1 MGNYFKF
8 LTCHKKEAN
17 NSYLPL
23 AFSYQLT
30 CVLVENLQK
39 EPKKMRNGLRPELTA
54 KGQKLTAAAVYIS
67 NLYPTPFT
75 VVIKSMPIF

>member
-17 NSYLPL
+17 NSYLLL

-39 EPKKMRNGLRPELTA
+39 ETKKKVRNGLHRELTA
-54 KGQKLTAAAVYIS
+54 KRLKANSSRRLHFKFVPYSFYSS
-67 NLYPTPFT
+67 N
-75 VVIKSMPIF
+75 

>member
-17 NSYLPL
+17 NSYVPL

-39 EPKKMRNGLRPELTA
+39 ETKKKCVTGGT
-54 KGQKLTAAAVYIS
+54 GS
-67 NLYPTPFT
+67 
-75 VVIKSMPIF
+75 

>member
-39 EPKKMRNGLRPELTA
+39 EPKKMRNGLWQE
-54 KGQKLTAAAVYIS
+54 LTAAAVYIS